1 MKLILMTTPNFF
13 VEEHQILTAL
23 FDEGLDI
30 LHLRKPGSEPIFSE
44 RLLQLLPDTYRKNI
58 VTHDHFYL
66 KSEYGLKGIH
76 LSKRNPDLPKNYKGH
91 LSISCHSAE
100 EIMQHKKGND
110 YVLFSPIFDSIS
122 KQGYTAKFTV
132 KELTEMGKQKII
144 DKKVMAL
151 GGMGLETIEQVKD
164 MNFGGVVIMGD
175 IWTRFNVF
183 QTQDFK
189 ELIAHFRKLKKA
201 TL

>member
-1 MKLILMTTPNFF
+1 
-13 VEEHQILTAL
+13 
-23 FDEGLDI
+23 
-30 LHLRKPGSEPIFSE
+30 
-44 RLLQLLPDTYRKNI
+44 
-58 VTHDHFYL
+58 
-66 KSEYGLKGIH
+66 
-76 LSKRNPDLPKNYKGH
+76 
-91 LSISCHSAE
+91 
-100 EIMQHKKGND
+100 
-110 YVLFSPIFDSIS
+110 
-122 KQGYTAKFTV
+122 
-132 KELTEMGKQKII
+132 
-144 DKKVMAL
+144 MAL

>member
-100 EIMQHKKGND
+100 ETMQH
-110 YVLFSPIFDSIS
+110 IS